1 MGIIHNRYICLKGPG
16 PRARLPAQH
25 NLVHPMSEEESF
37 KVTDRRG
44 RGEEIPST
52 AAHPTETPAT
62 GVASGAE
69 RRDRGPEGRPAS
81 LDPPGPTDLGALFI
95 MFANSALVSLGAVP
109 EPGTDE
115 RRLDLD
121 QARSAID
128 IMLMLRDKTRG
139 NRTEEESRL
148 LEELVYDLQ
157 MRFVRTAR
165 GGSS

>member
-1 MGIIHNRYICLKGPG
+1 
-16 PRARLPAQH
+16 
-25 NLVHPMSEEESF
+25 MSEEETF

-44 RGEEIPST
+44 HGEEASSARGHPGEAS
-52 AAHPTETPAT
+52 AAA
-62 GVASGAE
+62 GVPGAQRRERDHEPNSASSEASG
-69 RRDRGPEGRPAS
+69 PS
-81 LDPPGPTDLGALFI
+81 DLGALFI

-109 EPGTDE
+109 EPGADE

-128 IMLMLRDKTRG
+128 VLIMLRDKTQG
-139 NRTEEESRL
+139 NRTDQESRL

-157 MRFVRTAR
+157 MRFVRAAR

>member
-1 MGIIHNRYICLKGPG
+1 MS
-16 PRARLPAQH
+16 
-25 NLVHPMSEEESF
+25 SEEESF

-44 RGEEIPST
+44 RGEGTPS
-52 AAHPTETPAT
+52 AAAQPGEKLAT

-69 RRDRGPEGRPAS
+69 HRDPGQEGRSAS
-81 LDPPGPTDLGALFI
+81 PEVPGPPDLGALFI
-95 MFANSALVSLGAVP
+95 MFANSALVCLGAVP
-109 EPGTDE
+109 EPGTEE

-128 IMLMLRDKTRG
+128 ILLMLRDKTKG
-139 NRTEEESRL
+139 NRTEQESRL

>member
-1 MGIIHNRYICLKGPG
+1 
-16 PRARLPAQH
+16 
-25 NLVHPMSEEESF
+25 MSEEESF

-52 AAHPTETPAT
+52 AAHASETPAT
-62 GVASGAE
+62 GVASGTE
-69 RRDRGPEGRPAS
+69 RRDHGPEGRPAS
-81 LDPPGPTDLGALFI
+81 LDPPGPTDLGTLFI
-95 MFANSALVSLGAVP
+95 MFANSALVSLGEVP

-128 IMLMLRDKTRG
+128 ILLMLRDKTRG
-139 NRTEEESRL
+139 NRTEQESRL

>member
-1 MGIIHNRYICLKGPG
+1 
-16 PRARLPAQH
+16 
-25 NLVHPMSEEESF
+25 MSEEESF

-52 AAHPTETPAT
+52 APHPTETPAT

-69 RRDRGPEGRPAS
+69 RCDRGPEGRPATS